1 MLSKVQ
7 QIVPISEMKLN
18 QPQVLDLLGAG
29 PVVLANRSR
38 PAAVLVSIEQWD
50 KLIERLED
58 QSDIID
64 ALQMKLDI
72 ARGDVEV
79 ETFTA
84 DQLNQFIGAD
94 DRVPA

>member
-1 MLSKVQ
+1 MNRVQ
-7 QIVPISEMKLN
+7 QIEPITTIQKAPTE
-18 QPQVLDLLGAG
+18 VLAMLTNG
-29 PVVLANRSR
+29 PVILAQRSR
-38 PAAVLVSIEQWD
+38 PAAVLVSVEQWD

-58 QSDIID
+58 QADIID